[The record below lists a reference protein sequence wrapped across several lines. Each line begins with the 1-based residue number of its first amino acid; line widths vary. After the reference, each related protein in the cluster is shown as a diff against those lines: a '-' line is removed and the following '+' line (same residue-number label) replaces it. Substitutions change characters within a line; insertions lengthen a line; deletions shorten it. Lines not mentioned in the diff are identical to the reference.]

1 MQEAHFL
8 STAIAATKQP
18 LFSSIPNPIPVPK
31 PQSPSSSHH
40 DSSHSFPLP
49 KKTPHCPILS
59 ATKTTVSLPLHN
71 LKPPTTPNPHSDFQ
85 EKVLYLDS
93 IGLDFFSLINHH
105 PPILSSPLSHIKS
118 TVHFLLTSI
127 GFTSP
132 EFRRLI
138 GMCPEILSSRVAE
151 IVPILTFLLREA
163 HVNGSDLRRVIN
175 RRPRLLACSVKTR
188 LRPTLYFLQSIGIS
202 QVNKHTSLL
211 SCSVE
216 DKLLPRIDYLEKI
229 GFSRRDALSMFR
241 RFPQLFCYSIE
252 QNFEPKFNY
261 FVVEMGRGMKELREF
276 PHYFSFSLENR
287 IRPRHQ
293 RCVEKGV
300 CFPLPVL
307 LKTSEA
313 KFRDRLEFCCNSSIP
328 LTTSPLWCT
337 NSVSDD
343 LEN

>member
-1 MQEAHFL
+1 MQETHFL
-8 STAIAATKQP
+8 ATTKQP
-18 LFSSIPNPIPVPK
+18 FFSSYSHPNPNPK
-31 PQSPSSSHH
+31 PQSLSSSHH
-40 DSSHSFPLP
+40 DSFHSLHPPNP
-49 KKTPHCPILS
+49 KSPHFPILS
-59 ATKTTVSLPLHN
+59 TKTTLSLPLQS
-71 LKPPTTPNPHSDFQ
+71 LKPPSSPTPHSDFQ

-105 PPILSSPLSHIKS
+105 PPILSSPLPHIKS

-127 GFTSP
+127 GFTSQ
-132 EFRRLI
+132 ELRRLI

-151 IVPILTFLLREA
+151 IIPVLTFLLREA
-163 HVNGSDLRRVIN
+163 RVNGSDLRRVLN
-175 RRPRLLACSVKTR
+175 RRPRLLACCVKTR

-216 DKLLPRIDYLEKI
+216 DKLQPRIDYLEKI

-261 FVVEMGRGMKELREF
+261 FVVEMGRDLKELKEF

-313 KFRDRLEFCCNSSIP
+313 QFRDRLEIFCNSSIP
-328 LTTSPLWCT
+328 FRNSPLWCT
-337 NSVSDD
+337 NSISDD
-343 LEN
+343 LEK

>member
-1 MQEAHFL
+1 MHETHFL

-18 LFSSIPNPIPVPK
+18 LFSSIPK

-40 DSSHSFPLP
+40 DSHSFPPP
-49 KKTPHCPILS
+49 KKTPHFPIIS
-59 ATKTTVSLPLHN
+59 ASKTTAS
-71 LKPPTTPNPHSDFQ
+71 LKPPPTTATPHSDFQ
-85 EKVLYLDS
+85 EKVL
-93 IGLDFFSLINHH
+93 
-105 PPILSSPLSHIKS
+105 
-118 TVHFLLTSI
+118 
-127 GFTSP
+127 
-132 EFRRLI
+132 
-138 GMCPEILSSRVAE
+138 VAE
-151 IVPILTFLLREA
+151 IAPILTFLLREA

-252 QNFEPKFNY
+252 QNFEPKFDY
-261 FVVEMGRGMKELREF
+261 FVVEMGREMKELTEF

-313 KFRDRLEFCCNSSIP
+313 TFRDRLEFCCNSSIP
-328 LTTSPLWCT
+328 FRSSPLWGT
-337 NSVSDD
+337 NSID
-343 LEN
+343 